1 MKDKP
6 SYGGMTVNERLYEA
20 GLLDAWDAAA
30 TSRNRDRL
38 IELLSTVG
46 LSEEAEWISNTVLS
60 NPKRYDSK

>member
-6 SYGGMTVNERLYEA
+6 NYSGMTVNERLYEA

-30 TSRNRDRL
+30 SSRNRDRL
-38 IELLSTVG
+38 IELLGKVG
-46 LSEEAEWISNTVLS
+46 LSEQAEWISSTVLS